1 MHNERGKENADF
13 DAPLL
18 VSNERD
24 QRMNQEVHK
33 YLHEDKEK
41 VEKIGS

>member
-18 VSNERD
+18 VSKERD
-24 QRMNQEVHK
+24 QRMKQEVHK
-33 YLHEDKEK
+33 
-41 VEKIGS
+41 KIVLLSKITTPP